1 MRYRK
6 FKQEKLWRDKAVDL
20 LEKMGSKIH
29 WEKLN
34 EEQFAEQLRI
44 KLLEEAEEVCSA
56 KNKEGVLE
64 ELADLLEVISAF
76 CELHDVT
83 LQDIVELQT
92 KKRNE
97 RGGFQG
103 RKFVTVAEHPVGS
116 FGEQY
121 CLKDQ
126 EKYPEIH

>member
-29 WEKLN
+29 WEKLS

-56 KNKEGVLE
+56 KSTEELIE
-64 ELADLLEVISAF
+64 ELADLLEVISSF

-97 RGGFQG
+97 RGGF
-103 RKFVTVAEHPVGS
+103 H
-116 FGEQY
+116 
-121 CLKDQ
+121 
-126 EKYPEIH
+126 